1 MIGWLST
8 RGQAKPTNKN
18 GNLVTGEKVA
28 GKRADTLRE
37 ASGQFSPKSHEPLS
51 RKCPYTKIV
60 PENMA
65 DPQKVPGK
73 IWKIAQSL
81 PFMESNLSIKFRSKS
96 SSGSHGKKCQ
106 TLT

>member
-1 MIGWLST
+1 MYGGKFHVWREYRVANSLPYS

-18 GNLVTGEKVA
+18 GNLVMGEKVA
-28 GKRADTLRE
+28 RKRADTLRE

-65 DPQKVPGK
+65 DPPKSAGK
-73 IWKIAQSL
+73 N
-81 PFMESNLSIKFRSKS
+81 MENSASF
-96 SSGSHGKKCQ
+96 HGVHS
-106 TLT
+106 

>member
-1 MIGWLST
+1 
-8 RGQAKPTNKN
+8 
-18 GNLVTGEKVA
+18 VTGEKVA

-65 DPQKVPGK
+65 DPPKSAGK
-73 IWKIAQSL
+73 NMENSAIASFHGEQSVHQVSKQVIEQFSRKKMPNIDLIWV
-81 PFMESNLSIKFRSKS
+81 F
-96 SSGSHGKKCQ
+96 G
-106 TLT
+106 